1 MQEMNQGEEYNE
13 QGFED
18 EEFEYDESAEN
29 TKAGYDTFWGI
40 PKKAFFIGIAVVV
53 IALLAL
59 VLIMTQRKSNDVSED
74 DIVYPDAVTSDDVVM
89 DDDTAVTSSGECY
102 DSSGNFLG
110 YYDSNTDGYD
120 IYDSN
125 YASIGIISST
135 GSLSFYDAS
144 GNTLGCY
151 DPIGSDTDVE
161 AEYSDM
167 QIYDSGEDTVTL
179 RKLGYTGDEIELAMS
194 MGVSV
199 QELIDNAQALRDQ
212 EAADALVRM
221 SDSASDEFKYIVDNS
236 IFCLPEITYDEFDIS
251 VDSSRNYT
259 GSYVVNADYWKVP
272 TYGYQLMLKCKI
284 ANDTYCYYIVTPER
298 WATLP
303 EEGNIVLN
311 VSYTMYGTHHV
322 NMYITDIKEVT
333 TTYIT
338 VNSQDSARDLQDI
351 LSDTN
356 SQYDYTDTEDT
367 GYDGVNDY
375 SSVNSSQQTIGTISE

>member
-40 PKKAFFIGIAVVV
+40 PKKIFFIGIAVVV
-53 IALLAL
+53 IVLLAL
-59 VLIMTQRKSNDVSED
+59 VLIMTQRKSNNVSDD
-74 DIVYPDAVTSDDVVM
+74 DIVYPDAGTSNDVISDNTSDI
-89 DDDTAVTSSGECY
+89 ASGECY
-102 DSSGNFLG
+102 DASGNFLG
-110 YYDSNTDGYD
+110 YYDSNTNGYD

-125 YASIGIISST
+125 YESIGIISST
-135 GSLSFYDAS
+135 GSLAFYDAF
-144 GNTLGCY
+144 GNSIGCY
-151 DPIGSDTDVE
+151 DPIGSSSNDETD
-161 AEYSDM
+161 YSNM
-167 QIYDSGEDTVTL
+167 QGYDSNVDTVTL

-199 QELIDNAQALRDQ
+199 QELIDKAQELRDQ
-212 EAADALVRM
+212 EAADAIVRM
-221 SDSASDEFKYIVDNS
+221 SDSASDEFKYIVNNS
-236 IFCLPEITYDEFDIS
+236 IFCLPEITYDKFDIS

-311 VSYTMYGTHHV
+311 ISYTMYGTNHV
-322 NMYITDIKEVT
+322 NMYITSIKEVT
-333 TTYIT
+333 TTEIT

-356 SQYDYTDTEDT
+356 SQYDPGDIDDT
-367 GYDGVNDY
+367 GYDGVNDNN
-375 SSVNSSQQTIGTISE
+375 SINSSQQTIGTISE